1 MGKSAVLDCGVTNH
15 IFDSMKVFTEDD
27 DGDHRGDLFGDNFDD
42 SIPDLDSGSDSH
54 EDDDPEACQAAK
66 LGVLFS
72 PLPTFLE
79 MRGSLRSDCAST
91 AAVTVTPLIAIAT
104 VEIIFVSL
112 AFLSLHE
119 KYIYVKTEF
128 SAALPTLSDLEEA
141 VCDHWEN
148 VLVTDKGATGTAL
161 GLAQD
166 MLTRGKFQDGDP
178 ADYVEN
184 GAADSSFANSG
195 VAANDGRQ
203 LLQAMRQ
210 GTSLQPYLSAI
221 NGFHKDLHYP
231 GPAKGRAVTR
241 AVKGMTALTGNRAA
255 GHHGDREDVAAGI
268 GSETDAGGSRDRRD
282 AGALESLCKEK
293 GKNNQQFKRRLWIPV
308 IKVAGFHELLELWEE
323 ARDGASLRGAPTR
336 TSKSAGTDSYWR
348 LPWESGKLIKADVA
362 KDFTRSALGHV
373 GCGPSE
379 GGHFTV
385 HSTRKGAAA
394 CSRAVGVLMEKVCF
408 CREWSQLST
417 AVQTYIDST
426 AVVDDDM
433 IYYFGW
439 LASGWRSAS

>member
-1 MGKSAVLDCGVTNH
+1 
-15 IFDSMKVFTEDD
+15 
-27 DGDHRGDLFGDNFDD
+27 
-42 SIPDLDSGSDSH
+42 
-54 EDDDPEACQAAK
+54 
-66 LGVLFS
+66 
-72 PLPTFLE
+72 

-166 MLTRGKFQDGDP
+166 MLTRGKVECKTS
-178 ADYVEN
+178 DYVEN

-210 GTSLQPYLSAI
+210 VREVLWIGRMRLPYNFLPASEATVLYVASL
-221 NGFHKDLHYP
+221 
-231 GPAKGRAVTR
+231 
-241 AVKGMTALTGNRAA
+241 
-255 GHHGDREDVAAGI
+255 
-268 GSETDAGGSRDRRD
+268 
-282 AGALESLCKEK
+282 LERKEK

-336 TSKSAGTDSYWR
+336 TSK
-348 LPWESGKLIKADVA
+348 
-362 KDFTRSALGHV
+362 
-373 GCGPSE
+373 
-379 GGHFTV
+379 
-385 HSTRKGAAA
+385 
-394 CSRAVGVLMEKVCF
+394 
-408 CREWSQLST
+408 EWSQLST